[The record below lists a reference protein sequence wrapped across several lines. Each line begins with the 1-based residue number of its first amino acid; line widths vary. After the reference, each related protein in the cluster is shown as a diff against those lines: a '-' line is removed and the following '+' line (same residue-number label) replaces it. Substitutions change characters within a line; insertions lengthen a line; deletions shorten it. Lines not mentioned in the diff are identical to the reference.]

1 MPLMNADIIRR
12 QWDVIVIGAGI
23 GGGSMGRR
31 LAERGLSVLFVEKGP
46 FGHDTEEQYLSTTL
60 EDPFARKI
68 RGFWPK
74 RVAATIDGREMSFFG
89 AIGAGVGGT
98 SSFYAATL
106 ERPERHDIDELKDRP
121 HPTGG
126 WPVSYD
132 AYRPYYGLAEQMFE
146 VCGEA
151 DPLSEE
157 PDPGLR
163 SPPPLAADDRDMTE
177 SFRRKGLNPYYVH
190 MGVRFVPG
198 CQLCFGHKC
207 PRRCKLDGR
216 TAGVEPAVRTG
227 QAFVLDNCDV
237 QAIRG
242 TRDRV
247 SHIEVIRH
255 GERATLKARTY
266 VLAGGGLGS
275 PRLLLASKSP
285 EWPNGFGNSNDLV
298 GRNLMFHLT
307 EMLAIWPASGS
318 RSSGP
323 SKALA
328 LRDFYFRNGMR
339 FGALQA
345 IGVDASYGMIVHY
358 LNGLYDRSIFRR
370 IRAGR
375 ELTRIPAFIAARMF
389 GNAKIFAG
397 IIEDLPY
404 SENRMLLDPEDPE
417 RLRFHYSFAPELHHR
432 RRQYRRIVK
441 KALSGHRTAFLNMQ
455 PDLNLAHSCG
465 TLRFGNDPA
474 TSVLDANCRVH
485 GVRNLYVTDSSFMP
499 TSTGIN
505 PSLTIAANAIR
516 VADHIVALHKQRAP
530 ELIDG

>member
-1 MPLMNADIIRR
+1 MNADIIRR
-12 QWDVIVIGAGI
+12 QWDVIVVGAGI
-23 GGGSMGRR
+23 GGGSIGRQ

-46 FGHDTEEQYLSTTL
+46 FGHDTEQQYLRTDL
-60 EDPFARKI
+60 EDPYARRI
-68 RGFWPK
+68 RGYWPK
-74 RVAATIDGREMSFFG
+74 PVAATIDGRDLQFFG

-106 ERPERHDIDELKDRP
+106 ERPERHDIDESQDRP

-126 WPVSYD
+126 WPVGYD
-132 AYRPYYGLAEQMFE
+132 ALLPYYEQAERMYE
-146 VCGEA
+146 VCGEH
-151 DPLSEE
+151 DPLCTE
-157 PDPGLR
+157 PDHALR
-163 SPPPLAADDRDMTE
+163 PPRPLTADDRDMTE
-177 SFRRKGLNPYYVH
+177 SFRRNGLHPYQVH
-190 MGVRFVPG
+190 MGLRYVPG
-198 CQLCFGHKC
+198 CQQCFGHKC

-216 TAGVEPAVRTG
+216 TAGVEPAMRTG
-227 QAFVLDNCDV
+227 KAFVLDNCDV

-242 TRDRV
+242 SRDSV
-247 SHIEVIRH
+247 SHIEVIRQ
-255 GERATLKARTY
+255 GEKATLKARTY
-266 VLAGGGLGS
+266 VLAAGGLGS
-275 PRLLLASKSP
+275 PRLLLASRSA
-285 EWPNGFGNSNDLV
+285 EWPNGFGNRNDLV

-307 EMLAIWPASGS
+307 EMVAVWPAKGS

-323 SKALA
+323 TKALA
-328 LRDFYFRNGMR
+328 LRDFYFRDGQR

-345 IGVDASYGMIVHY
+345 MGVEASYGMIVHY
-358 LNGLYDRSIFRR
+358 LNGLFDRSVLGRFR
-370 IRAGR
+370 AMR
-375 ELTRIPAFIAARMF
+375 EFTRIPAYAAERLF

-404 SENRMLLDPEDPE
+404 ATNRVLLDAEDPE
-417 RLRFHYSFAPELHHR
+417 RLRFDYHFAPELNQR
-432 RRQYRRIVK
+432 RRHYRRVVRK
-441 KALSGHRTAFLNMQ
+441 GLRGHRTAFLTMQ

-516 VADHIVALHKQRAP
+516 VADHIVALHERRAA
-530 ELIDG
+530 ELVEG

>member
-1 MPLMNADIIRR
+1 MNADIIRR

-23 GGGSMGRR
+23 GGGSVGRQ

-46 FGHDTEEQYLSTTL
+46 FGHDTEQQYLSTTL
-60 EDPFARKI
+60 EDPFARRI

-74 RVAATIDGREMSFFG
+74 PVAATIDGRDLRFFG
-89 AIGAGVGGT
+89 AIGTGVGGT

-106 ERPERHDIDELKDRP
+106 ERPERHDIDEIEDRP

-126 WPVSYD
+126 WPVGYD
-132 AYRPYYGLAEQMFE
+132 AFTPYYDQAEKMFE
-146 VCGEA
+146 VCGEP
-151 DPLSEE
+151 DPLSAE

-163 SPPPLAADDRDMTE
+163 PPPPLAPDDRDMTD
-177 SFRRKGLNPYYVH
+177 SFRRGGLNPYHVH
-190 MGVRFVPG
+190 MGLRFVPG
-198 CQLCFGHKC
+198 CQRCFGHKC

-216 TAGVEPAVRTG
+216 TAGVEPALRTG
-227 QAFVLDNCDV
+227 KAFVLDNCDV

-242 TRDRV
+242 SRDSV

-255 GERATLKARTY
+255 GEKATLEARTY
-266 VLAGGGLGS
+266 VLAAGGLGS
-275 PRLLLASKSP
+275 PRLLLASQSP
-285 EWPNGFGNSNDLV
+285 EWPSGFGNRNDLV

-307 EMLAIWPASGS
+307 EMVAVWPSRGS
-318 RSSGP
+318 LSSGP

-328 LRDFYFRNGMR
+328 LRDFYFRDGLR

-345 IGVDASYGMIVHY
+345 MGVDASYGMIVHY
-358 LNGLYDRSIFRR
+358 LNGLYDRSVLGRFR
-370 IRAGR
+370 AMR
-375 ELTRIPAFIAARMF
+375 ELTRIPAYVAARLY

-404 SENRMLLDPEDPE
+404 ADNQVMLDAEDPE
-417 RLRFHYSFAPELHHR
+417 RLRFRYSFAAELSQR
-432 RRQYRRIVK
+432 RRQYRRVVK
-441 KALSGHRTAFLNMQ
+441 KGLAGHRTAFLTMQ

-465 TLRFGNDPA
+465 TLRFGSDPA

-516 VADHIVALHKQRAP
+516 VADHIVALHQRRAT
-530 ELIDG
+530 ELMEG